1 MIRFLRKLWN
11 DRRGNALVIAGA
23 ALPVLVGAAG
33 LATDTVQWALTKRQ
47 LQRAADSAA
56 LAAAYQEAQGQKAFK
71 DTSGGTATSGTC
83 SASATPAV
91 TYDLTQNDHSGRSPT
106 CNVATGV
113 TWNTKADANAV
124 KVTLSASANLT
135 FAEMFM
141 SSAPTVTASATAT
154 MVDNGNYCLVAL
166 NNTNTTG
173 ITMQGSSKAYLGCG
187 AISDSV
193 SSSSVTTN
201 GNAYTFQ
208 ATTVAAVGDMTST
221 ILGCN
226 DATSVA
232 ANVNCTTNPYTLP
245 EPDPYSSLSMDIPSN
260 VTCKSSSQN
269 SQGKTYNPGCY
280 TDFSFSG
287 NQTYK
292 LNPGTYYLKNTD
304 FSTTGGV
311 TIQGTGVTI
320 ILTGDTPGKINLG
333 GNTTLEL
340 SAPTS
345 GTYTNMLIMQSGTNL
360 SSSNSNDSIDGNNG
374 SYFDGAIYAPKGN
387 ITFGGSSSTANQC
400 TMVVGWTVNFSGNT
414 SQLQKSLYRP
424 DGTTACTNATTVSG
438 KQIRLVA

>member
-91 TYDLTQNDHSGRSPT
+91 TYDLTQNDHSGMSPT

-113 TWNTKADANAV
+113 TWNSKADSNAV

-135 FAEMFM
+135 FAQMFM
-141 SSAPTVTASATAT
+141 SSAPTITASATAT
-154 MVDNGNYCLVAL
+154 MVDNGSYCLVAL
-166 NNTNTTG
+166 NNTSTTG

-193 SSSSVTTN
+193 STSSVTTN
-201 GNAYTFQ
+201 GSAYTFQ
-208 ATTVAAVGDMTST
+208 ATTVAAVGDMSDT
-221 ILGCN
+221 INGCN
-226 DATSVA
+226 DSAAVA
-232 ANVNCTTNPYTLP
+232 SGVQCTTNPYTLP
-245 EPDPYSSLSMDIPSN
+245 EPDPYSNLSMDIPSS
-260 VTCKSSSQN
+260 VTCKSSNQN
-269 SQGKTYNPGCY
+269 SNGQTYNPGCY

-287 NQTYK
+287 NKSYTLK
-292 LNPGTYYLKNTD
+292 PGTYYLNNCD
-304 FSTTGGV
+304 FSTSGSVSIT
-311 TIQGTGVTI
+311 GTGVTI
-320 ILTGDTPGKINLG
+320 ILTGTSPGKINLN
-333 GNTTLEL
+333 GNTTLKL

-360 SSSNSNDSIDGNNG
+360 SSSNASDSIDGNSG

-424 DGTTACTNATTVSG
+424 DGTACTNATTVSG